1 MPKPLIARLLFL
13 LVVAV
18 AAHLYFRREAA
29 EQIAATERVAEPE
42 MTAPTA
48 EPSALPP
55 IAVARAERL
64 GPCEVTHVTDGDTL
78 NVRCDQRKERVRM
91 LQIDTPERED
101 ALYEEAG
108 DALEALI
115 AGREVEL
122 ELGDEE
128 RDDHGRLLA
137 YVWIGDEHL
146 NLAMIRAGW
155 SPYFDRYGAG
165 RYPREF
171 ADAERAARESRLGVW
186 ASE

>member
-18 AAHLYFRREAA
+18 VAHLYFRREAA
-29 EQIAATERVAEPE
+29 EQIAATERA
-42 MTAPTA
+42 APHDA
-48 EPSALPP
+48 PSGPP
-55 IAVARAERL
+55 PTSAPRAERL

-78 NVRCDQRKERVRM
+78 NVRCEGRKERVRM
-91 LQIDTPERED
+91 LQIDTPERDD

-108 DALEALI
+108 EALEALI
-115 AGREVEL
+115 AGRAVEL
-122 ELGDEE
+122 EIGDEE

-137 YVWIGDEHL
+137 YVWIGDEHV

-165 RYPREF
+165 RYPRDF
-171 ADAERAARESRLGVW
+171 ADAERAARESNLGIW